1 MIFLSEYK
9 DRLLSVLDDVERI
22 IEDEHEMVK
31 LFLGELFNLLFWK
44 DYRAGY
50 VEIDTRHELIELIDC
65 YTKRKSGCDEW
76 YGFDDL
82 NYVYSVISK
91 VRNMI
96 GLKEDLPK

>member
-1 MIFLSEYK
+1 MNEYK
-9 DRLLSVLDDVERI
+9 DRLSSILDDVEKI
-22 IEDEHEMVK
+22 IEDEHERVQ
-31 LFLGELFNLLFWK
+31 LFLQELFNLLFWK
-44 DYRAGY
+44 DFREGY
-50 VEIDTRHELIELIDC
+50 VNLDTRYELIGLIDC

-82 NYVYSVISK
+82 DYVYSVINK